1 MQARD
6 KLRDMNAQ
14 SITGSEGVGI
24 DCSKGPITDIPNLF
38 SKSRAAE
45 SPIDMTKRSS
55 TSGIITKKGY
65 LFSNFWLMNLAK
77 GNVVSLGWP
86 SRSY

>member
-1 MQARD
+1 MVQARD

-24 DCSKGPITDIPNLF
+24 DCSKGPSTDIPNLF
-38 SKSRAAE
+38 SKSRDAE
-45 SPIDMTKRSS
+45 SPIDKTNRSS

-65 LFSNFWLMNLAK
+65 LFSNFWLTNLVR
-77 GNVVSLGWP
+77 GNWSC
-86 SRSY
+86 